1 MPEPKDQAPNGQ
13 SEETKPESLGDYFDL
28 GVKEIGKE
36 NLPSTKKETKEA
48 KEDTTPPPEKTV
60 APCKECPE
68 GKKREDLVPSDI
80 DWEKVD
86 YATADYPKPLK
97 NKDKI
102 IWVENL
108 KEMTELAHQGADYT
122 QKRQV
127 DADDKKRWEGEFT
140 TKADEL
146 NKLGTQFNAIYD
158 KLKDKETL
166 KPEDKKP
173 LEPVTEAQVYEKYG
187 LDEDLI
193 EPYQKKLITDITG
206 LENSVKTMGEKNQE
220 LTNAV
225 QVVMLNEA
233 FKRVAEVVK
242 KAREEYPF
250 EEITNEQGENL
261 TAKQFIGLLSAKA
274 NLPENKAKNRSLPE
288 LAAETVKE
296 IHLMQQ
302 KGLEGKAAQAQVN
315 DSMTPEEFK
324 GKFPELFKKLVG
336 PERDKAV
343 ADYEAEQS
351 GTPPSLEPKETEVDL
366 SKKTRKEKITSL
378 ADAIKEGFKDPE
390 IKAGLTLGG

>member
-1 MPEPKDQAPNGQ
+1 MEKPEDQAPTGQ
-13 SEETKPESLGDYFDL
+13 SKEEKPESLSDFFDL
-28 GVKEIGKE
+28 GMSEIGGDIIVPEK
-36 NLPSTKKETKEA
+36 KEA
-48 KEDTTPPPEKTV
+48 KGEGKKPPEKTV

-68 GKKREDLVPSDI
+68 GKKREDLVPDDI
-80 DWEKVD
+80 DWGKVD
-86 YATADYPKPLK
+86 YATSDWPKPLK

-102 IWVENL
+102 IWVENA
-108 KEMTELAHQGADYT
+108 KELGELAHQGADYT
-122 QKRQV
+122 LKRQT
-127 DADDKKRWEGEFT
+127 DADEKKRWEGEFS

-173 LEPVTEAQVYEKYG
+173 LEPITEAQVYAKYG

-206 LENSVKTMGEKNQE
+206 LENTLKNVEGKNQE

-225 QVVMLNEA
+225 QVIMLNEA

-250 EEITNEQGENL
+250 EEVTNEKGENL
-261 TAKQFIGLLSAKA
+261 TAKQFISLLSAKA
-274 NLPENKAKNRSLPE
+274 QLPENKAKNRSLPE

-302 KGLEGKAAQAQVN
+302 KGLEGNAAVAQVN
-315 DSMTPEEFK
+315 ESMTTEEFK

-343 ADYEAEQS
+343 ADYEAEQK
-351 GTPPSLEPKETEVDL
+351 GMPPSLEPKKTEVEL
-366 SKKTRKEKITSL
+366 SEQSRKGKISSL
-378 ADAIKEGFKDPE
+378 KDAIKEGFKDPDV
-390 IKAGLTLGG
+390 KAGLTLGE

>member
-1 MPEPKDQAPNGQ
+1 MEKPKDQAPKGQ
-13 SEETKPESLGDYFDL
+13 SEEDKPASLSEYFDL
-28 GVKEIGKE
+28 GAKEVGEEIIVPEKR
-36 NLPSTKKETKEA
+36 KA
-48 KEDTTPPPEKTV
+48 KEDGKAPPVKTEEV
-60 APCKECPE
+60 PCKECPE
-68 GKKREDLVPSDI
+68 GKKREDLVPDDI
-80 DWEKVD
+80 DWKAVD
-86 YATADYPKPLK
+86 YASGDWPKPLK

-102 IWVENL
+102 IWVENA
-108 KEMTELAHQGADYT
+108 KEFGELAHMGADYT

-127 DADDKKRWEGEFT
+127 DADDKKKWESEFT

-158 KLKDKETL
+158 KLKDKETP
-166 KPEDKKP
+166 KPDDKK
-173 LEPVTEAQVYEKYG
+173 LAEPITESQIYAKYG

-206 LENSVKTMGEKNQE
+206 LENTIKNIEGQNKQ

-233 FKRVAEVVK
+233 FKTVAEVVK

-250 EEITNEQGENL
+250 EEITNEKGENL
-261 TAKQFIGLLSAKA
+261 TAKQFISLLSAKA
-274 NLPENKAKNRSLPE
+274 QLPENKAKNRSLPE

-302 KGLEGKAAQAQVN
+302 KGLEGKAATVQVN
-315 DSMTPEEFK
+315 ESMTTEEFK

-343 ADYEAEQS
+343 ADYEAEQE
-351 GTPPSLEPKETEVDL
+351 GTPPSLEPKKTEVEL
-366 SKKTRKEKITSL
+366 GKKSRKEKLSSL
-378 ADAIKEGFKDPE
+378 EEHIREGFKDPE
-390 IKAGLTLGG
+390 VKAGLILGE